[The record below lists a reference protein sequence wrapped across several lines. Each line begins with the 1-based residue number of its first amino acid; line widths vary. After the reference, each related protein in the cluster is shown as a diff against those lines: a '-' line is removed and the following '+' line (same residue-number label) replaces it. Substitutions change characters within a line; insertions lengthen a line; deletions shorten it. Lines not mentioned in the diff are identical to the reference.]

1 MEAMLSLIGAL
12 AGPVL
17 KTGTELI
24 GQIFQSKKDR
34 LQAKSDALKRAAE
47 QESATAFALVDRSY
61 KDEMWAI
68 VLGAPI
74 ALITLVFP
82 LMSIFG
88 YDTKAGYEAIK
99 LSFIRVNDLP
109 DWYFWLIIVMVL
121 KAYGVPVFQ
130 LVGKIAGSV
139 KR

>member
-1 MEAMLSLIGAL
+1 MLTLLGSI
-12 AGPVL
+12 AGP
-17 KTGTELI
+17 LI
-24 GQIFQSKKDR
+24 KSGFDVVTQVFQSKKDR

-61 KDEMWAI
+61 KDELWAI

-82 LMSIFG
+82 IMSMLG
-88 YDTKAGYEAIK
+88 YDTNAGYAAIK
-99 LSFIRVNDLP
+99 QSFERIKDLP

-130 LVGKIAGSV
+130 LIGKIAGGV

>member
-1 MEAMLSLIGAL
+1 MWSVIGAL
-12 AGPVL
+12 AGPVF
-17 KTGTELI
+17 KAGTELI
-24 GQIFQSKKDR
+24 GQVFQSKKDR
-34 LQAKSDALKRAAE
+34 LQAKSEALRRAAE
-47 QESATAFALVDRSY
+47 QESATAFALVDRSI
-61 KDEMWAI
+61 KDELWAI

-82 LMSIFG
+82 IMSMLG

-99 LSFIRVNDLP
+99 LSFIRVNELP

-130 LVGKIAGSV
+130 LVGKIAGGV